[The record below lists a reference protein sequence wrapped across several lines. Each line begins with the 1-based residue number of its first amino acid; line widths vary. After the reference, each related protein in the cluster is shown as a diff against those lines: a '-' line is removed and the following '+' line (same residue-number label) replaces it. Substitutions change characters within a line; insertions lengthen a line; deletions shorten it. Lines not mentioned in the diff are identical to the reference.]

1 VLSSPHIKLVAGDGE
16 IAWQLRFF
24 IIAIVS
30 AFALTGCEAI
40 GGIFKAG
47 VWTGVIIVVA
57 VIAALIFGISRLF
70 K

>member
-1 VLSSPHIKLVAGDGE
+1 MAAS
-16 IAWQLRFF
+16 LRFF

-47 VWTGVIIVVA
+47 VWTGVVIVVV